1 MKVLQLVSLL
11 FLPSL
16 LNAHD
21 NHPMGKMAVE
31 ITRAVYSDHSIDV
44 EADLYLNGGQAM
56 QLDGISVAGGEVVNL
71 PFPLSIDGDG
81 ARNGQVKVSFTIIF
95 FETAPHIFSA
105 MFDFGPQGTGPVLI
119 IPEQMMKGIH

>member
-1 MKVLQLVSLL
+1 MKVLHLVFLL

-21 NHPMGKMAVE
+21 NYQVGKMAVE
-31 ITRAVYSDHSIDV
+31 ITRAVYSGHSIDV
-44 EADLYLNGGQAM
+44 EANLNLNGGQAM

-71 PFPLSIDGDG
+71 PFPLLIDGDG
-81 ARNGQVKVSFTIIF
+81 ARNGHGKVSFTVTF

-105 MFDFGPQGTGPVLI
+105 MFDFGPHGMGPVLI
-119 IPEQMMKGIH
+119 ISEQMMKGIH

>member
-16 LNAHD
+16 LNEYD
-21 NHPMGKMAVE
+21 NHPKGKMAVE
-31 ITRAVYSDHSIDV
+31 INRAVHSGHSIDV
-44 EADLYLNGGQAM
+44 DADLYLNGGQAM

-71 PFPLSIDGDG
+71 PFPLLIDGDG
-81 ARNGQVKVSFTIIF
+81 ARNGHVKVIVTIPF
-95 FETAPHIFSA
+95 FVTVPHVFSA
-105 MFDFGPQGTGPVLI
+105 LFDFGPNGTGPVLI